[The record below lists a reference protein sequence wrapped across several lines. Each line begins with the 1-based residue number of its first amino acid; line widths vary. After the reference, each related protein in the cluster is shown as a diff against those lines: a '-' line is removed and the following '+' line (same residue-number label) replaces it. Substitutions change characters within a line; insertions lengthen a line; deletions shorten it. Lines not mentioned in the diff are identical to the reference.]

1 MTQLSLHHVSLP
13 VRDLARS
20 AEFYDRAL
28 GLPRLERPGF
38 RFDGIWYGCGDG
50 QLHLITNP
58 EGTYRNGPVTGGDV
72 HFALSTTDF
81 DGALTRLEKAGYR
94 QDAAPDDPMLLS
106 VRRDS
111 DAGFAQAFLMDPD
124 GHLVEINRARG

>member
-13 VRDLARS
+13 VRDLERS

-28 GLPRLERPGF
+28 GLPRLARPGF
-38 RFDGIWYGCGDG
+38 GFDGLWYGCGDG
-50 QLHLITNP
+50 QLHLILNP
-58 EGTYRNGPVTGGDV
+58 GGTYRQGAVTGGDV

-81 DGALTRLEKAGYR
+81 DGVLAGLTAAGYSE
-94 QDAAPDDPMLLS
+94 DAAADDPRHLR
-106 VRRDS
+106 VKRDS
-111 DAGFAQAFLMDPD
+111 DAGFAQMFLMDPD

>member
-1 MTQLSLHHVSLP
+1 MTQLSLHHISLP

-20 AEFYDRAL
+20 AEFYDNAL
-28 GLPRLERPGF
+28 GLPRLDRPGF
-38 RFDGIWYGCGDG
+38 GFDGVWYGCGDG
-50 QLHLITNP
+50 QLHLIVNP
-58 EGTYRNGPVTGGDV
+58 DGTYRSGPVTGGDV
-72 HFALSTTDF
+72 HFALSTDDF
-81 DGALTRLEKAGYR
+81 DGVLARLAEAGYSE
-94 QDAAPDDPMLLS
+94 DAAADAPTHLR